1 MLVNF
6 TKTIGKTEKNGVS
19 KRKGNFEF
27 DISYYV
33 LKVVTLLYYGD
44 QENNF
49 LMTLTIDKQAC
60 LSQ

>member
-6 TKTIGKTEKNGVS
+6 TKMIGKTEKNGVS

-44 QENNF
+44 QENN
-49 LMTLTIDKQAC
+49 
-60 LSQ
+60 S